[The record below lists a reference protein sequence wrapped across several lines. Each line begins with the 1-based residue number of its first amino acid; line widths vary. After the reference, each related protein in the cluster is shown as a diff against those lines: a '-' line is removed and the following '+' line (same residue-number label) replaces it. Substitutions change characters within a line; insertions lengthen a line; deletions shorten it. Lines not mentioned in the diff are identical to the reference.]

1 MYKQLLIAVEP
12 AKSDKAICACQ
23 SARGEG
29 DCDHRHRALDR
40 SGLCDTAYPSMIS
53 TYEKSAAGDAANI
66 LNNAKQSAENVGIHQ
81 HAPDAIIKLAKEQK
95 CDHVVV
101 GSHGRG
107 SLGRVLLGSTSL
119 KVLSFSQGPVLVC
132 H

>member
-1 MYKQLLIAVEP
+1 MYKHLLIAVEP

-29 DCDHRHRALDR
+29 DCDHRHRTLDR

-66 LNNAKQSAENVGIHQ
+66 LKRKAERRKRRHSSACARRNHQAGKRAKMRSYRCGIAWTLQPRAGPSWQ
-81 HAPDAIIKLAKEQK
+81 HFP
-95 CDHVVV
+95 
-101 GSHGRG
+101 
-107 SLGRVLLGSTSL
+107 
-119 KVLSFSQGPVLVC
+119 
-132 H
+132 